1 MQTAD
6 WQRTIVF
13 RVQWD
18 YYVTSRHVTSRTYLY
33 GENNS
38 PQSAFYT
45 ADRQQNTFYHK
56 IYFSRVTFQYLHKS
70 LEFQTKFCRV
80 DKHAPWSLLAGTQD
94 HI

>member
-1 MQTAD
+1 MGLLL
-6 WQRTIVF
+6 
-13 RVQWD
+13 
-18 YYVTSRHVTSRTYLY
+18 SRTYLY

-45 ADRQQNTFYHK
+45 ADRQQNTFYYK
-56 IYFSRVTFQYLHKS
+56 IYFSRVTSEYLHKS

-80 DKHAPWSLLAGTQD
+80 DKHAPWSLLAGTHD